1 MKRIRLVADWRRAW
15 RWYSVNCPMLAAA
28 LLGAWATLPEKMQ
41 DSFTPLQ
48 LQCMAIGLIVLG
60 VGGRL
65 IDQTPKGAA

>member
-1 MKRIRLVADWRRAW
+1 MKKIRLVSDWRRAW

-28 LLGAWATLPEKMQ
+28 LLGAWAALPEAMQ
-41 DSFTPLQ
+41 SAFTPGQ

-65 IDQTPKGAA
+65 IDQSPKESA

>member
-1 MKRIRLVADWRRAW
+1 MRKPKLVPDWRRAW
-15 RWYSVNCPMLAAA
+15 RWYSVNCPMLAVA
-28 LLGAWATLPEKMQ
+28 LLGTWATLPEKMQ

-65 IDQTPKGAA
+65 IDQSPKEGA